1 MKQISFI
8 LLFLFSL
15 KCGAQNELKL
25 FGTTLHFDSEV
36 VCKLLYSQC
45 PPENKSIKKGKFYF
59 STFKDT
65 ITLSKKDKKKIKL
78 FLRKKE
84 TTSEATTHFNAFDDK
99 DLLAFDYIIPF
110 RFYFRVYVNSDDMW
124 TAATF
129 PDFHHHR
136 TTHVYKSPGF
146 YKYLLKKRRRE
157 ERQNRK
163 KDKNE

>member
-15 KCGAQNELKL
+15 KSSAQNV
-25 FGTTLHFDSEV
+25 FFRDTLRFDSAV
-36 VCKLLYSQC
+36 ICKLLYGKN
-45 PPENKSIKKGKFYF
+45 PTKKSFIF
-59 STFKDT
+59 STFRDT
-65 ITLSKKDKKKIKL
+65 IILYEKDKKKI
-78 FLRKKE
+78 E
-84 TTSEATTHFNAFDDK
+84 NIFNKREMTQKDPITDSVFDNREIF
-99 DLLAFDYIIPF
+99 AFDYIKPSVLK
-110 RFYFRVYVNSDDMW
+110 FRVYVNSDDMW

-136 TTHVYKSPGF
+136 TTHVYNSPGF

-163 KDKNE
+163 KDKK